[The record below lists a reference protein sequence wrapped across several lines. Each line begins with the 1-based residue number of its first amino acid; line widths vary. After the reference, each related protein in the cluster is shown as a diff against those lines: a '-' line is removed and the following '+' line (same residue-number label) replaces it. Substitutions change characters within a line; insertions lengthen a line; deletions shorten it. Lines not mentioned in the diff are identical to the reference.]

1 MTDQQGATGPAP
13 TTDRRVDPAGAKRW
27 TATGRVRSLT
37 VGLAYLFTLLS
48 LVLAT
53 TTWWLHDT
61 VLDTDRFVALTA
73 PLVDDP
79 VVQEQLV
86 TVTSAQL
93 DEALALGPLATYVVT
108 GISREVYASDAF
120 ADVWAAAMRQVHT
133 RVVALLEGDS
143 ANVQLSDGQIVLN
156 LFPLYQRVA
165 ERVNGLNFE
174 VGDRALQVPA
184 LTNPEDPDASRAEL
198 SAALGR
204 TLSPTFGT
212 GADRRR
218 DEARDRADLHQA
230 VRRPRGH
237 PVHRDRAVRAVD
249 AGFVP
254 AAAADGGAAG
264 HRRPG
269 GAARGPAHRELR
281 RRRDQRGHRDGR
293 SGGDHRRP
301 DRARHR
307 PVLPRVRADRA
318 ADRPDRGR
326 GRDRRGVA
334 HRAGCAPGYPGR
346 CIGKGRRRLV
356 PRLRRHGRR
365 PRRPARVRP
374 HHHDAG
380 AGGDR
385 PGDLAGGRPGV
396 ATVAGQ
402 RLSPA

>member
-1 MTDQQGATGPAP
+1 MTDQQGATGTAP

-79 VVQEQLV
+79 TVQEQLV
-86 TVTSAQL
+86 TVTTRPAQRGARRSARSR
-93 DEALALGPLATYVVT
+93 AYVVT

-156 LFPLYQRVA
+156 LFPLVPTGRRA
-165 ERVNGLNFE
+165 CERPQLR
-174 VGDRALQVPA
+174 DRATGRSRCPT

-212 GADRRR
+212 VPIADATKL
-218 DEARDRADLHQA
+218 ETAQTLHLA
-230 VRRPRGH
+230 VRRPRGR
-237 PVHRDRAVRAVD
+237 PVHRDRAVRAAD
-249 AGFVP
+249 AGPVP
-254 AAAADGGAAG
+254 AAAADGGPAG

-269 GAARGPAHRELR
+269 GPARGPAHRELR

-307 PVLPRVRADRA
+307 PSPTASS
-318 ADRPDRGR
+318 RGS
-326 GRDRRGVA
+326 
-334 HRAGCAPGYPGR
+334 C
-346 CIGKGRRRLV
+346 C
-356 PRLRRHGRR
+356 
-365 PRRPARVRP
+365 
-374 HHHDAG
+374 
-380 AGGDR
+380 
-385 PGDLAGGRPGV
+385 
-396 ATVAGQ
+396 
-402 RLSPA
+402 

>member
-212 GADRRR
+212 VPIADATKLETAQTYIKLFDALVVILFIATVLFALLTLALSRRR
-218 DEARDRADLHQA
+218 LPMVALLGIGGLVALLAARLIVNSAADGISEAIATGGPGAIIGGQIVLDIGQSYREFARIVLLIALIAAVAATAAAWLIERAARRDT
-230 VRRPRGH
+230 
-237 PVHRDRAVRAVD
+237 
-249 AGFVP
+249 P
-254 AAAADGGAAG
+254 AAASAKVVDGWFLAFVGMAVALVALLAFG
-264 HRRPG
+264 LTTTTLALVGIALAIWLVVVLVWRRSLG
-269 GAARGPAHRELR
+269 
-281 RRRDQRGHRDGR
+281 
-293 SGGDHRRP
+293 S
-301 DRARHR
+301 
-307 PVLPRVRADRA
+307 
-318 ADRPDRGR
+318 
-326 GRDRRGVA
+326 
-334 HRAGCAPGYPGR
+334 
-346 CIGKGRRRLV
+346 
-356 PRLRRHGRR
+356 
-365 PRRPARVRP
+365 
-374 HHHDAG
+374 
-380 AGGDR
+380 
-385 PGDLAGGRPGV
+385 
-396 ATVAGQ
+396 
-402 RLSPA
+402 LSPA